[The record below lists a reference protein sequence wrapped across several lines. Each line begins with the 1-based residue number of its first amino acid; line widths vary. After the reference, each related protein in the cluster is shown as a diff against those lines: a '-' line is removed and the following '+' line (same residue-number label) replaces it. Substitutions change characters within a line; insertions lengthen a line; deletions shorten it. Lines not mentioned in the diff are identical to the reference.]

1 MDLKDIIANERR
13 KAFRLF
19 NEVIF
24 RDALEAGSRGVKPKR
39 AQIHIMLNDF
49 VG

>member
-1 MDLKDIIANERR
+1 MIPKDAIANERR
-13 KAFRLF
+13 NAIRLF
-19 NEVIF
+19 NEAID
-24 RDALEAGSRGVKPKR
+24 RGALEAGSRVFKPKR